1 MHRTS
6 WASCLKSKKQ
16 TAWVY
21 DKCNV
26 LLYST
31 VKLTVYVARVLY
43 KYTASHVVYKQPI
56 LCVIRPLHSAMV
68 DWHRTAR
75 QAIYTVCQLQVTY
88 DIAPEIVPSL
98 QNYCIPVSVHPHN
111 HTINIVPALLYKR
124 LVIQHSMEHN
134 YIESQEN
141 ETRNCAMYCYL
152 CA

>member
-1 MHRTS
+1 MYRTS
-6 WASCLKSKKQ
+6 WASCLKSRQ
-16 TAWVY
+16 LGVY
-21 DKCNV
+21 TDKCNV

-31 VKLTVYVARVLY
+31 VKLTVYTSHVCCTS
-43 KYTASHVVYKQPI
+43 TASHVVYKQPI

-124 LVIQHSMEHN
+124 LVIQHSMEH
-134 YIESQEN
+134 ISMSSHKKLKL
-141 ETRNCAMYCYL
+141 ETAPCIVIMCT
-152 CA
+152 